1 MSTPELSVGH
11 GLLVGAG
18 LQTADDDLRSR
29 VAGRLSVARVVHRE
43 RAREIRG
50 RAIDQ
55 REEPTTRSPSAV
67 LVTRQAMRSDDPTVV
82 ISASSSAGA
91 GPVVTSV
98 PPPPAS
104 SSHRSRRRSPA
115 RRPRRGWR
123 EPLAA
128 GAATGSWVAIGGAVR
143 EPHLAAQP
151 VRPVLPLGFKPETRV
166 NAGAPDLGDPR
177 NSASVERSTA
187 LVTQARSR
195 QLLPF
200 CCHGALG

>member
-11 GLLVGAG
+11 GLLVGAE

-43 RAREIRG
+43 RAREIRV

-98 PPPPAS
+98 PPAAGLVIPTAAGDGRQ
-104 SSHRSRRRSPA
+104 HAGHDEGGENRSP
-115 RRPRRGWR
+115 RGPRRG
-123 EPLAA
+123 
-128 GAATGSWVAIGGAVR
+128 
-143 EPHLAAQP
+143 
-151 VRPVLPLGFKPETRV
+151 
-166 NAGAPDLGDPR
+166 
-177 NSASVERSTA
+177 
-187 LVTQARSR
+187 
-195 QLLPF
+195 
-200 CCHGALG
+200 HGWP